1 MRSRSRIYASPV
13 LWGLLLGAA
22 VGGALGAC
30 ASTPRPVPGEADMR
44 KQEIQDLWMQIRDWR
59 VGHNWS
65 AEPAIRTFGASVPE
79 LRKCKAPREPSTET
93 CQDICTLRDAICD
106 NAQDICR
113 IAGQLEG
120 DAWADEKCKS
130 AKASCKEATQ
140 KCCQCTAAEQPGSEA
155 PADRG
160 RPPA

>member
-22 VGGALGAC
+22 AGAGLAAC
-30 ASTPRPVPGEADMR
+30 RPPPSSVAAAEADMR
-44 KQEIQDLWMQIRDWR
+44 KKEIQDLWIQIRDWR
-59 VGHNWS
+59 VDHNWS
-65 AEPAIRTFGASVPE
+65 AEPAIRTPGASVRE
-79 LRKCKAPREPSTET
+79 IRECKAPREPSTEI
-93 CQDICTLRDAICD
+93 CQDICTLKEAICD

-140 KCCQCTAAEQPGSEA
+140 KCCQCAAAEQPG
-155 PADRG
+155 
-160 RPPA
+160 